1 MARAERVKEQQLKE
15 RLPPQPQLQLQPQPE
30 EKATDEG
37 GFRSGDLDINVLNF

>member
-1 MARAERVKEQQLKE
+1 MIKEQQLKE
-15 RLPPQPQLQLQPQPE
+15 RLQPQPQLQPQPE